1 MPLNLEDDK
10 IVRIAAVLVSA
21 HAVADFALQTRTI
34 YQRKSNPLVLALHAL
49 IHGAVSYLFLQSWNL
64 WQLPLLL
71 FLSHALIDGAKLR
84 LSDDGAPGFLLDQ
97 AAHLAAIALL
107 LRLALDIGWI
117 AAFDGRAY
125 RAIVLLGGLVL
136 TVRAAGF
143 LIGKVSTRITR
154 ENRLELDGLR
164 NGGMLIG
171 QLERLLVFLLVLIG
185 QPMAIGFLVAAKSI
199 LRFPVAEHRK
209 MAEYVLIGT
218 LMSFTAAIV
227 LALLTSWAL
236 SR

>member
-1 MPLNLEDDK
+1 M
-10 IVRIAAVLVSA
+10 
-21 HAVADFALQTRTI
+21 
-34 YQRKSNPLVLALHAL
+34 LALHAL
-49 IHGAVSYLFLQSWNL
+49 IHGALSYLFLQSWDL
-64 WQLPLLL
+64 WRLPVLLC
-71 FLSHALIDGAKLR
+71 LSHALIDAAKLR
-84 LSDDGAPGFLLDQ
+84 LSDDDTWGFLLDQ

-107 LRLALDIGWI
+107 LRLALNSGWV
-117 AAFDGRAY
+117 AEFDGRAY
-125 RAIVLLGGLVL
+125 QAIVLLGGLVL

-154 ENRLELDGLR
+154 ENQLELDGLR

-218 LMSFTAAIV
+218 LMSFSAAIV
-227 LALLTSWAL
+227 LALLTRWAIN
-236 SR
+236 R